1 MWLHTMGLMAT
12 LALGF
17 LVLPFTAEAQ
27 QAMHVYRVGWLSA
40 GPSPCAHG
48 PNAGLPAGSA
58 RPGLCRGAEPRHD
71 VPLWRGKAE
80 RLREVAAELAQL
92 QVDVIVA
99 VGASGTR
106 GAQHATHDPDRD
118 DGQL

>member
-27 QAMHVYRVGWLSA
+27 QPCTCTGSA
-40 GPSPCAHG
+40 GSVLAPPPCAHG

-71 VPLWRGKAE
+71 VPLWRGEGRAP
-80 RLREVAAELAQL
+80 REVAAELAQL